1 MLPEP
6 TIVVPLTAQV
16 LVGHSINPEPVTVVP
31 GVLLILF
38 MIIGPPVL
46 GTTAQQN
53 IPMLFLIPA
62 LGIPV
67 LALALPV
74 PALAM
79 FSPVGPPLT
88 LAMAPAALPIA
99 LALPPVINGLNAPG
113 PLPNIPKLF
122 PMPPPAIPVLAP
134 APPVAVAPVIN

>member
-1 MLPEP
+1 MVAVIVISFLPKEVVMEFILTVLYNKSG
-6 TIVVPLTAQV
+6 TIIQ
-16 LVGHSINPEPVTVVP
+16 
-31 GVLLILF
+31 
-38 MIIGPPVL
+38 PVL

-53 IPMLFLIPA
+53 IPMMFLIPA